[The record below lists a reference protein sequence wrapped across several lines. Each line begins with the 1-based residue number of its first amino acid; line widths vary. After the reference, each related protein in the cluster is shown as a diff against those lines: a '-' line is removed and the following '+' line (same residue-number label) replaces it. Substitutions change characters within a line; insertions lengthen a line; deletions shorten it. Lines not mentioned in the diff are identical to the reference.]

1 MLSTTVKTDVLYMC
15 DIELIHS
22 SAFRQR
28 DMNCS
33 MLALSH
39 YLHGRDGCHTSRV
52 VIATGLITGNLGA
65 GQ

>member
-1 MLSTTVKTDVLYMC
+1 MC

-65 GQ
+65 GL